1 MRPSVSELRRS
12 LEGKP
17 YLISSFRYKNLVI
30 FCDGSLIFVYGFV
43 NNNGVAEYTK
53 SVKVIP
59 SPRIPTDVRISFMS
73 AIHDGSLVILSGV
86 NSLFIVRVSTD
97 LWASKADGHVPLGQ
111 YFCGVEEVHPTL
123 FESPRAPKLLRIR
136 WLHSN
141 SMDSSAPLLAVLFDD
156 NRIRIYQADNV
167 CDVPCMVIDYS
178 SFMCTA
184 DRLYE
189 AYGSNSYGFHKCI
202 TSFDCI
208 ILRDESPTI
217 IAVDSEGEM
226 YSTTVNIN
234 STNTSPWTRP
244 LIPPSSLPC
253 DPIDIRVVDHPM
265 NDLFSVFAV
274 LSAESVISFVV
285 AVPNEQS
292 SHSLFLHEQLQ
303 LSKSDTWTLCSSDFE
318 FTVLVANDTTILHI
332 DLSPWLHKYF
342 SVLNQQSFDMGSFSI
357 SEDSVVRE
365 LISLSEYGAYSF
377 SASCSLS
384 QDRVLTLICKS
395 TNPRQ
400 TTTMFIVCSPSPPLL
415 TAFLKLQVHDP
426 QCTSY
431 GASEIT
437 EDTGLPLNEKVL
449 DTILSNKKNLLP
461 IKVASSQQEL
471 LKNLFDFFD
480 TANKNQVVI
489 RAALEM
495 SRDRLTE
502 LVKFANELA
511 DKQNAINH
519 RLLQV

>member
-73 AIHDGSLVILSGV
+73 AIHDGSLVILSSV

-123 FESPRAPKLLRIR
+123 FESPRSPKLLRIR
-136 WLHSN
+136 
-141 SMDSSAPLLAVLFDD
+141 
-156 NRIRIYQADNV
+156 
-167 CDVPCMVIDYS
+167 
-178 SFMCTA
+178 
-184 DRLYE
+184 
-189 AYGSNSYGFHKCI
+189 
-202 TSFDCI
+202 
-208 ILRDESPTI
+208 
-217 IAVDSEGEM
+217 
-226 YSTTVNIN
+226 
-234 STNTSPWTRP
+234 
-244 LIPPSSLPC
+244 
-253 DPIDIRVVDHPM
+253 
-265 NDLFSVFAV
+265 
-274 LSAESVISFVV
+274 
-285 AVPNEQS
+285 
-292 SHSLFLHEQLQ
+292 LFLHEQLQ

-437 EDTGLPLNEKVL
+437 EGTGLPLNEKVL

-495 SRDRLTE
+495 SRDRFL
-502 LVKFANELA
+502 F
-511 DKQNAINH
+511 
-519 RLLQV
+519 LLQYIANFRDCFETVFRHTVAVKEKMETIRPSVLNTFARIDKISTQLTDSQELTADETKLLDVLKEYRSKMFTNAMKTSKLSLEAAQLQREIRGPARAFTASPGAKLFVLQNSEEELSALKRRLDSISAKLEEYGLRRTVENKENLQS